1 MGNFLGVAVWI
12 PLASCATRNDQPGQR
27 IDGEVLRGGHLEL
40 HAGRATGRIGSFIGL
55 LADHRSLQGSLAE
68 LNGAAAAGWA
78 GLPGAAPN
86 P

>member
-1 MGNFLGVAVWI
+1 MGNFLGVVVWI

-27 IDGEVLRGGHLEL
+27 IDGEVLCGGHLEL
-40 HAGRATGRIGSFIGL
+40 HAGQAAGRIGSFIGL
-55 LADHRSLQGSLAE
+55 LADHRSLRGSLAE